1 MIYNSVT
8 PGIINEDDQKEYIPA
23 SEHEEDDEDLTPIQ
37 PIANKDLVQI
47 QIMRNSC
54 LDSLEGL
61 QKEDFYSTLKNEA
74 DPVKK
79 SAKKAK
85 VAAKK
90 AGKKSASKG
99 KKGAKKGGK
108 KSASKGKKGKKGG
121 KKGKKGPKRSI
132 TGIAPSGQIAKGYD
146 APEKINQPDPKLLK
160 WGTTF
165 YAEQK
170 WKQ

>member
-61 QKEDFYSTLKNEA
+61 QKEDFYSTLKNEKYLKE
-74 DPVKK
+74 D
-79 SAKKAK
+79 
-85 VAAKK
+85 
-90 AGKKSASKG
+90 
-99 KKGAKKGGK
+99 
-108 KSASKGKKGKKGG
+108 
-121 KKGKKGPKRSI
+121 
-132 TGIAPSGQIAKGYD
+132 
-146 APEKINQPDPKLLK
+146 KLLDLLVQK
-160 WGTTF
+160 YNIEMNRMVPSMKLTPHKVLPPSHVSLILRHYRAFSHLHKLAILSKQFTTSLPF
-165 YAEQK
+165 YFIRDMHIHQL
-170 WKQ
+170 QGPLSIDT